1 MVGGSGPTRGGEAA
15 PLRAL
20 ALGQI
25 GQTLA
30 GERHRR
36 NPIGLRPEFR
46 AVRLGTGGEGL
57 EIVVVAEFAE
67 GEAPIVADG
76 ASRGANV
83 AGQGGQVW
91 RQVIAAPLRRPEGR
105 AVRLGPGGEGLEIV
119 VVAEFAE
126 GEAPIVADG
135 ASRGAN
141 VAGQGGQVWRQV
153 I

>member
-46 AVRLGTGGEGL
+46 AVRLGPGGEGL

-91 RQVIAAPLRRPEGR
+91 RQVIAAPLLELRHEI
-105 AVRLGPGGEGLEIV
+105 AGPIRFVYLQA
-119 VVAEFAE
+119 VAED
-126 GEAPIVADG
+126 GERRRLPQ
-135 ASRGAN
+135 RL
-141 VAGQGGQVWRQV
+141 
-153 I
+153 